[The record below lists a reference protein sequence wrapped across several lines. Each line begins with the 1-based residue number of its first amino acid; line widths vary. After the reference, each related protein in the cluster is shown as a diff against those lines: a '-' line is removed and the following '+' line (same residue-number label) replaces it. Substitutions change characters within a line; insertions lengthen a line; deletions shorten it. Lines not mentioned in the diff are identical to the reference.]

1 VSETLAITVTV
12 NGRRVTRTT
21 GAHVTLL
28 RWLRQAADVT
38 DPKYGCGEGICGAC
52 TVLVDGQ
59 PVSACLVL
67 AAQVD
72 GSAVTTAAG
81 LAEPDGSLS
90 ALQRAFHEHHAA
102 QCGFCTPGMLVAAAA
117 MTADGRRRSRA
128 EIRAELHGNLCRC
141 TGYGPIVDAIE
152 AAQRAANEGGK
163 GQAAGKQAGAGK
175 PAATGSKTP
184 AAAAGIRTSK
194 EDELRVVRQPL
205 PRHDQAEKIAGST
218 RYAGDF
224 AFASMLHARLVRSPV
239 PSATI
244 IHRDATAALAVPGVV
259 CVLFGEDV
267 PHNVIWVDV
276 PGQTVEVA
284 ALKASME
291 VLATGRVRFH
301 GEPVALVMAEGEDAL
316 AEACDLVEID
326 YQDLPAVFDPD
337 EALGAGAPAVHEQGN
352 LLGEW
357 RIDTGDVGGAFETAD
372 VIVEGSYQTQT
383 VDHAYLEPEAGVGW
397 LDDEGVLNLRVATQ
411 VVEHYRDVARIL
423 GVPESR
429 VRVIAPYVGGGFGG
443 KEDMTVEPYLALAVW
458 RTGRPVRMQ
467 WTRQESLLA
476 RPKRHRM
483 RLRYRTAAR
492 SDGAIIGQEVDI
504 TADSGAYAYLSALVL
519 LYASVHACGPYRVG
533 NVRLRARCAYTNN
546 PPTSA
551 FRGFGGMQVVFG
563 YESQMDLL
571 ARELGIS
578 AADIRKRNALARGD
592 LLPVGQPIETEV
604 LLAETVDAVL
614 DRAGEKPSPS
624 GSRKAVGRGIASNI
638 QSYGRLVWLN
648 DSAAAWVGFQ
658 LDGSLSVRC
667 GVPDIGGGQASSL
680 AQIASEVLAVP
691 MDQITVHFGDS
702 ALTPLAGTTTATRQL
717 LMSGNAVYEAS
728 VLLRDGVLRAVAA
741 ETGQPVDGM
750 RLDAGRV
757 TGRDLAI
764 GIRDA
769 LVICRRRNVPI
780 EALGTFFGPKG
791 KPVIRDLQADRVF
804 PDFTFGTHLCD
815 LEVDLDTGQVE
826 LLRYVAA
833 HDVGRAIN
841 FRSVEGQISGG
852 AAQGLGMAL
861 LEEVVVEEGVN
872 LTGGFFQYLIPTAT
886 DLPDIEP
893 VVLESGEGM
902 GPFGARGIGEPPIGP
917 PAAAVASAIHDALGA
932 RPAAL
937 PITPE
942 RVLACARLGQPPRG
956 FR

>member
-1 VSETLAITVTV
+1 MSTIT
-12 NGRRVTRTT
+12 
-21 GAHVTLL
+21 
-28 RWLRQAADVT
+28 
-38 DPKYGCGEGICGAC
+38 
-52 TVLVDGQ
+52 
-59 PVSACLVL
+59 
-67 AAQVD
+67 
-72 GSAVTTAAG
+72 AG
-81 LAEPDGSLS
+81 
-90 ALQRAFHEHHAA
+90 
-102 QCGFCTPGMLVAAAA
+102 
-117 MTADGRRRSRA
+117 
-128 EIRAELHGNLCRC
+128 
-141 TGYGPIVDAIE
+141 
-152 AAQRAANEGGK
+152 
-163 GQAAGKQAGAGK
+163 
-175 PAATGSKTP
+175 
-184 AAAAGIRTSK
+184 AGIRTSK
-194 EDELRVVRQPL
+194 ADELRIVHQPL
-205 PRHDQAEKIAGST
+205 PRHDQAEKVAGST

-224 AFASMLHARLVRSPV
+224 AFASMLHARLVRSLV
-239 PSATI
+239 PSARITR
-244 IHRDATAALAVPGVV
+244 RDASAALAVPGVV

-267 PHNVIWVDV
+267 PHNTIWVDV

-301 GEPVALVMAEGEDAL
+301 GEPVALVVAETEEAL
-316 AEACDLVEID
+316 AQACELVEID
-326 YQDLPAVFDPD
+326 YQDLPGVYDPT
-337 EALGAGAPAVHEQGN
+337 EALADGTPAVHEQGN

-357 RIDTGDVGGAFETAD
+357 RIDRGDPDAAFAVAD
-372 VIVEGSYQTQT
+372 VVVEGSYQTQA

-423 GVPESR
+423 GIPEAR

-443 KEDMTVEPYLALAVW
+443 KEDMTVEPYIALAVW
-458 RTGRPVRMQ
+458 RTRRAVRMQ

-483 RLRYRTAAR
+483 QLHYRTAAR
-492 SDGAIIGQEVDI
+492 RDGAILGQEIDI

-519 LYASVHACGPYRVG
+519 LYSSVHACGPYRVD

-563 YESQMDLL
+563 YEGQMDLL
-571 ARELGIS
+571 ARELGITP
-578 AADIRKRNALARGD
+578 ADIRKRNALGRGD
-592 LLPVGQPIETEV
+592 ALPVGQVIETEV
-604 LLAETVDAVL
+604 LLAQTIDAVL
-614 DRAGEKPSPS
+614 ERAGDRPVPS
-624 GSRKAVGRGIASNI
+624 GPRKAAGRGIAANI

-658 LDGSLSVRC
+658 LDGSLTVRC

-680 AQIASEVLAVP
+680 AQIASEVLCVP
-691 MDQITVHFGDS
+691 MDRVTVHFGDS

-728 VLLRDGVLRAVAA
+728 VLVRDAIVRAIAE
-741 ETGQPVDGM
+741 ETGQPSEGL
-750 RLDAGRV
+750 RLAAGAAGHGVITGAGVEVSIPDAIV
-757 TGRDLAI
+757 T
-764 GIRDA
+764 
-769 LVICRRRNVPI
+769 CRRRNVPV

-791 KPVIRDLQADRVF
+791 QPVVRDLQAGRVF

-841 FRSVEGQISGG
+841 PRSVEGQISGG
-852 AAQGLGMAL
+852 VVQGLGMAL
-861 LEEVVVEEGVN
+861 LEEVVVADGVN

-886 DLPDIEP
+886 DVPDIETI
-893 VVLESGEGM
+893 VLESGEGL

-917 PAAAVASAIHDALGA
+917 PAAAVASALQDALGT
-932 RPAAL
+932 RPTTL

-942 RVLACARLGQPPRG
+942 RVLECARGTPPARPG
-956 FR
+956 G